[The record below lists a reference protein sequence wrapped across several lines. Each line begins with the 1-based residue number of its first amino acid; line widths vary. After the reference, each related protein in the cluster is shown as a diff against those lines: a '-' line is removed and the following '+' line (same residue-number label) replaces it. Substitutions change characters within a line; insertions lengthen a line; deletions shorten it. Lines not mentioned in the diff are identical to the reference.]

1 MYIRHCANY
10 LGFSVSVVHANANS
24 QTLRNLSYYSGV
36 SNVLQGHTMLFSP
49 TYSTISSC
57 NILSSLLLL
66 HVFFSRSRDDEN
78 QYLNDV
84 SYLDDTIPTPTDNID
99 FFLSCLDSIVLDH
112 EYESH
117 LGIEE
122 QVIVG
127 CFMYDNNMYSI
138 NQLFL
143 LTDNSYRDIFCR
155 MGGFFSSFVCH
166 LLLWQAMYVFYVATF
181 ASLSNVVIRLV
192 YYKVMLLSI

>member
-1 MYIRHCANY
+1 
-10 LGFSVSVVHANANS
+10 VHANANS

-49 TYSTISSC
+49 NYSTISSC

-66 HVFFSRSRDDEN
+66 HVFFSRSRSDEN
-78 QYLNDV
+78 QYSNDV
-84 SYLDDTIPTPTDNID
+84 SYLDDLDDTIPTPTDNID
-99 FFLSCLDSIVLDH
+99 LFLSCIDSIVLDH
-112 EYESH
+112 EYEAH

-122 QVIVG
+122 QIVVG
-127 CFMYDNNMYSI
+127 CFMYENNMYSI

-143 LTDNSYRDIFCR
+143 LIDNSYRDIFCS
-155 MGGFFSSFVCH
+155 MGGFFSSFVRH
-166 LLLWQAMYVFYVATF
+166 MLLWQAMYVFYVSTF

-192 YYKVMLLSI
+192 YYKVLLLSI